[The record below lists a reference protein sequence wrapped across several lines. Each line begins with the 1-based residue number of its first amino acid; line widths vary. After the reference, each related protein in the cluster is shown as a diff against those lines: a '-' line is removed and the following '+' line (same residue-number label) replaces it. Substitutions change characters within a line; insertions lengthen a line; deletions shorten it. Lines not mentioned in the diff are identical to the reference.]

1 MSGDWTPLAFLAVM
15 LIPLSLLTRWL
26 SKHLQGVGLLYTG
39 DYHKALLINY
49 LVLLP
54 GIALHELSHW
64 IAARLVGVRT
74 RGISLQ
80 PEAKRGGSIRFG
92 SVKVARSDPFR
103 ESWIGVAPLLTG
115 VAAILVLARWRFGV
129 EVLPLLQPM
138 TIWETLVG
146 SLRAADALIWL
157 YLIFAISNAM
167 WPSESDRQP
176 WWSVVLLLALAAG
189 ALYLSG
195 WLPQIPRD
203 MQRWVLTA
211 ITYLGTAFALAV
223 VVDAG
228 FAMFL
233 LVLEK
238 AGERLLHRHVEY

>member
-1 MSGDWTPLAFLAVM
+1 LAFLAVI
-15 LIPLSLLTRWL
+15 LVPLSLLTRWL
-26 SKHLQGVGLLYTG
+26 SRHLQGVGLLFTG
-39 DYHKALLINY
+39 DYQRALLIQY

-64 IAARLVGVRT
+64 AAARLVGVKT

-80 PEAKRGGSIRFG
+80 PQAKRGGSVRFG

-115 VAAILVLARWRFGV
+115 VAAILLLARWQFGV
-129 EVLPLLQPM
+129 EVLPLLRP
-138 TIWETLVG
+138 TAIWETLLD
-146 SLRAADALIWL
+146 SFRAADALIWL
-157 YLIFAISNAM
+157 YLIFTISNAM

-176 WWSVVLLLALAAG
+176 WWSVALLLVLAAG

-195 WLPQIPRD
+195 WLPYIPID
-203 MQRWVLTA
+203 LQRWVLTA

-223 VVDAG
+223 VVDTV
-228 FAMFL
+228 FAIFL
-233 LVLEK
+233 FMLEK